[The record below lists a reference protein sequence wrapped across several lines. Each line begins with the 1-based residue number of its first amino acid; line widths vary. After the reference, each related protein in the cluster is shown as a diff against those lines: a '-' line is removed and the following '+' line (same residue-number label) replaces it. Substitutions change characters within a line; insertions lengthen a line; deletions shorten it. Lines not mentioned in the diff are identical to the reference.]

1 MNNSIN
7 FNYAVN
13 NLAFMGAKRTLPEMT
28 KKAIEKH
35 AVTTAITGASVTAAM
50 ALSQLVKKDTNSTNA
65 NSNLAKVPDSV
76 EEMKARLTYNTPAN
90 LDELKGHIKYM
101 ENFIKRAAEDVKTTK
116 YVEFTGVN
124 TPDSKFTVYEP
135 NEDGKYQITRQSKD
149 PDYKITNIG
158 GKYDFYY
165 DKNGKVIGETVYNP
179 KTNARIRTWVHNNGV
194 SVRKDFNPDGTV
206 KGYLLNQHNGTVL
219 EYNAN
224 GEVIYIGEDE
234 LHVKNSYETLKYLR
248 IDRADD
254 EFSYLHN
261 ESKWYTDEN
270 GNTVVEFKKDKY
282 MYKGRVD
289 YVDGLVDVVK
299 TGKATP
305 PKTEMSPEKAKILA
319 KAGFTEEVIGD
330 LKLESE
336 FYGPKLIDEVL
347 DMVVYLEGEIA
358 KGTPITKNLIE
369 KTITKFSPGASG
381 GSSACQRSILAQE
394 WNKGA
399 KVRKAYS

>member
-7 FNYAVN
+7 LNYAVN
-13 NLAFMGAKRTLPEMT
+13 AKSNNLGFKGTKQTVQNMVKGTISNSMIPAAIAGMG
-28 KKAIEKH
+28 
-35 AVTTAITGASVTAAM
+35 VTAAI
-50 ALSQLVKKDTNSTNA
+50 APNTTNSKKA
-65 NSNLAKVPDSV
+65 DSNLAKVPDSV

-101 ENFIKRAAEDVKTTK
+101 EKFIKKAAGDVAKTR
-116 YVEFTGVN
+116 YVEFTDVN
-124 TPDSKFTVYEP
+124 RPTSKFTVYEP
-135 NEDGKYQITRQSKD
+135 DENGKYQITRQSKD

-165 DKNGKVIGETVYNP
+165 DKNGKVIGETVYNS

-234 LHVKNSYETLKYLR
+234 LHVKNSGETLEYIR
-248 IDRADD
+248 IDRAND

-270 GNTVVEFKKDKY
+270 GNTVAEFKKGKY
-282 MYKGRVD
+282 MYKGKVD
-289 YVDGLVDVVK
+289 PVDGLVDVVK
-299 TGKATP
+299 LGKAAP
-305 PKTEMSPEKAKILA
+305 PKTEMSPEKAEVLA

-358 KGTPITKNLIE
+358 KGTPITKDLIE

-394 WNKGA
+394 WNKGYMV
-399 KVRKAYS
+399 KKAYM